1 MYWAPGKEESG
12 EVRGIAVNHLQLTAT
27 QNIEDFKLLQQ
38 TRYLQANYII
48 AVRKPKLL
56 QSTRIGYKTVKF
68 LPSNVY

>member
-1 MYWAPGKEESG
+1 MGSG
-12 EVRGIAVNHLQLTAT
+12 NPEKKKAERLGALLSIISSLLLSI
-27 QNIEDFKLLQQ
+27 IEDIKLLQQ